1 MKTLKIYITGTVQ
14 GIFFRKFI
22 EERANE
28 LRIRGFVRNLDD
40 GRVEV
45 IIEGDEKKIEEM
57 INICRQ
63 GSPHSTINNIEI
75 QELKHQGFNSFKVL
89 RM

>member
-28 LRIRGFVRNLDD
+28 LGIRGFVRNLDD

-63 GSPHSTINNIEI
+63 GSPHSTINNIKI